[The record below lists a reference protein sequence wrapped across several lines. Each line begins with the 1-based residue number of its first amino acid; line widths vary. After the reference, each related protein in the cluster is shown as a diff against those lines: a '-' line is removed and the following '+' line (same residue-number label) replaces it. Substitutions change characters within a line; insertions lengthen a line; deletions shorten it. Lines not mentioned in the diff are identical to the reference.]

1 MSQNVFVKSGRVTDL
16 LSGAT
21 TTVTGDWMFKDAPN
35 TGIQATVTGT
45 GSVAAT
51 VVIEV
56 SNDGVNAVATPAGT
70 IILSG
75 TTSSSDGF
83 VMDAAWKF
91 VRARISAISG
101 TAATV
106 NVSQCA

>member
-21 TTVTGDWMFKDAPN
+21 STVTGDWMFKDAPN
-35 TGIQATVTGT
+35 TGIQATVNGT
-45 GSVAAT
+45 GAVATT

-70 IILSG
+70 IALSG
-75 TTSSSDGF
+75 TTSASDGF

-101 TAATV
+101 TGATV